1 MGGSSDGVGGFI
13 CLDKNEMPCVALHWE
28 HRLKHAIIKHNRI
41 YKEELPHITPHQL
54 RHTFC
59 SRMARAGMSP
69 AKLRYI
75 MGHSDISATY
85 NVYTHLGLEDIQDEM
100 LSIE

>member
-1 MGGSSDGVGGFI
+1 
-13 CLDKNEMPCVALHWE
+13 MPLFF
-28 HRLKHAIIKHNRI
+28 RLKLFLA
-41 YKEELPHITPHQL
+41 ESTSSELSHITPHQL

-59 SRMARAGMSP
+59 NRMARAGMSP

-75 MGHSDISATY
+75 MGHSDISTTY

-100 LSIE
+100 LAIEQNRM